1 MENERFSKRIV
12 MGGNVSLDFEETVS
26 ISQGPEM
33 FTIALFGSIRKK
45 IDSIK
50 MTDEF
55 FKERIFFGLEISIK
69 GQW

>member
-12 MGGNVSLDFEETVS
+12 MGGNAFLDFEETVS
-26 ISQGPEM
+26 ISQGSEM
-33 FTIALFGSIRKK
+33 LTIALFGIIRKHF
-45 IDSIK
+45 DSIK

-55 FKERIFFGLEISIK
+55 FKERIFFGLEISIE